1 MRTYYHVIEDS
12 SYGNIGSHGY
22 FKTEQEA
29 KKEVERLQSYF
40 PNYFFYVYSSNSKKE
55 PEFITV

>member
-22 FKTEQEA
+22 YKTQDEA
-29 KKEVERLQSYF
+29 QKEVERLQSYY
-40 PNYFFYVYSSNSKKE
+40 PNYFFYVYSSNTKKQ
-55 PEFITV
+55 PEFITL